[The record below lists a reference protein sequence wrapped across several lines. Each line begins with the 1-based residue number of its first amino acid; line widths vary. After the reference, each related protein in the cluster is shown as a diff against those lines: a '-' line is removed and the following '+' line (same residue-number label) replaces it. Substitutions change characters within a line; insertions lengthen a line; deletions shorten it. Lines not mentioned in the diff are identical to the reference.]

1 LTRPQRSTHHAERPH
16 RAVEPEG
23 DTMTMPTTFRAKW
36 LAGVAATAIA
46 ALSLSGCGSLNE
58 SSSDATGGPCKD
70 VKAGSVD
77 PKALKGVTVK
87 VGSKEFDE
95 QLILGQLTVKM
106 MCAAGAKVVDR
117 TNTKGSTQ
125 TRKKLQDGVT
135 DVVWEYTGTGWINYL
150 GHTKPIKGSQA
161 QYEAVRKADLK
172 NGLTWLPPA
181 PMNNTYAFAIR
192 ESKAKQLD
200 ITKLS
205 QLKTLPKKEL
215 TFCVESE
222 FAKRNDGFQPML
234 KTYGLSNAKIAKAT
248 NLDTGVIYT
257 ATADGGTCNFG
268 EVFTTD
274 GRIPGL
280 HLRVLQD
287 DKAFFPLYNV
297 TEVVQTSVLKKYPA
311 LGEIFA
317 KINPKLTNKTML
329 TLNAKVD
336 VAGGD
341 PAIVAKDWLVKE
353 GFVTD

>member
-1 LTRPQRSTHHAERPH
+1 MRTTPRATR
-16 RAVEPEG
+16 
-23 DTMTMPTTFRAKW
+23 
-36 LAGVAATAIA
+36 LVAALA
-46 ALSLSGCGSLNE
+46 ALSACALLLSGCGLRSASGAVLAANPGSIPRYKSLE
-58 SSSDATGGPCKD
+58 GVHLTVAAKD
-70 VKAGSVD
+70 F
-77 PKALKGVTVK
+77 T
-87 VGSKEFDE
+87 E
-95 QLILGQLTVKM
+95 QLILGNMLSTVLST
-106 MCAAGAKVVDR
+106 AGADVTNLSNTPGSFGVRQAVLKGDVDV
-117 TNTKGSTQ
+117 SP
-125 TRKKLQDGVT
+125 
-135 DVVWEYTGTGWINYL
+135 EYTGTGWINYL

-192 ESKAKQLD
+192 EFKAKQLD